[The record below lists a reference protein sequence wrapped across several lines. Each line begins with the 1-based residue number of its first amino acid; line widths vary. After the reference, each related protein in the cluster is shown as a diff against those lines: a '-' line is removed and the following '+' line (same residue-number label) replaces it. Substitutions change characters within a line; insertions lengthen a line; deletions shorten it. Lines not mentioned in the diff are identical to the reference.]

1 MEYRHKIDS
10 SEAIN
15 RVFNNQVLQ
24 KLKTHEHNRKL
35 LSDIEKTLIQKFSDL
50 KTTEENQKKVENSFK
65 TQLSQLTKYKK

>member
-15 RVFNNQVLQ
+15 RVFNSQVLQ
-24 KLKTHEHNRKL
+24 KHKTHEQNRKL

-65 TQLSQLTKYKK
+65 TQLSQITKYKK